1 MSCAHAEMSQKRIH
15 SKQVG
20 RTVVDSPWS
29 MPHCFDFYTVLPLLY
44 SHGHSC
50 SRCLLAIDAE
60 TCGTA
65 LRAYLPRMSS
75 RLRSFWSTPALVTVG
90 LARSAHRRGRKAP
103 PSPEP
108 SVKSRRLKH
117 YGRRDILAA
126 FGIANNEGH
135 GHQLPSMQ
143 IIDRD
148 VASQISV
155 VEALPRFALNQDNG
169 CFRIVHART
178 STTLWGRCG
187 PTPANE
193 KNIRAGAAS
202 AQLGATHAR
211 DQGLSGCFLAKIC
224 ARPLLRVRPCA
235 PRCGV
240 RAYR

>member
-1 MSCAHAEMSQKRIH
+1 VANAALFCFLYGFAVAVFAWSQL
-15 SKQVG
+15 Q
-20 RTVVDSPWS
+20 P
-29 MPHCFDFYTVLPLLY
+29 
-44 SHGHSC
+44 
-50 SRCLLAIDAE
+50 CLLAIDAE

-90 LARSAHRRGRKAP
+90 LARSARRRGRKAP
-103 PSPEP
+103 PSPEL

-169 CFRIVHART
+169 CFGIVHART
-178 STTLWGRCG
+178 SRTLWGRCG

-193 KNIRAGAAS
+193 KKHTGSRSVGTTR
-202 AQLGATHAR
+202 GDPR
-211 DQGLSGCFLAKIC
+211 PRSGF
-224 ARPLLRVRPCA
+224 VRMFFSEDLCVPGRFFA
-235 PRCGV
+235 
-240 RAYR
+240 

>member
-1 MSCAHAEMSQKRIH
+1 MVTAAA
-15 SKQVG
+15 
-20 RTVVDSPWS
+20 VVYSRS
-29 MPHCFDFYTVLPLLY
+29 M
-44 SHGHSC
+44 
-50 SRCLLAIDAE
+50 
-60 TCGTA
+60 
-65 LRAYLPRMSS
+65 LRPAA
-75 RLRSFWSTPALVTVG
+75 RLFAPDVKPAPEFLVDPALLTVG
-90 LARSAHRRGRKAP
+90 LARSGYRGGRKAP
-103 PSPEP
+103 PSPEL

-169 CFRIVHART
+169 CFGIVHART
-178 STTLWGRCG
+178 SRTLWGRRR
-187 PTPANE
+187 PTPA
-193 KNIRAGAAS
+193 KKTIRGRAAS

-224 ARPLLRVRPCA
+224 ACPAASSREAMRSPLRGWGLSLNGHWGEPGGSSH
-235 PRCGV
+235 PRRHARGDLNSV
-240 RAYR
+240 SED

>member
-1 MSCAHAEMSQKRIH
+1 
-15 SKQVG
+15 
-20 RTVVDSPWS
+20 

-155 VEALPRFALNQDNG
+155 VEACPASRS
-169 CFRIVHART
+169 IK
-178 STTLWGRCG
+178 TTDVSGSCTPEPLGRCG
-187 PTPANE
+187 DAAGPHLPM

-211 DQGLSGCFLAKIC
+211 DQGLSGCF
-224 ARPLLRVRPCA
+224 
-235 PRCGV
+235 
-240 RAYR
+240 